1 MSSTQGNGEHWK
13 SLESVGIS
21 RKELAMAEALQM
33 EYDALSRLRHH
44 KEESRAKQNTEPSL
58 ISWDEPA
65 LGLLQQASRQA
76 DRPQA
81 LAWSFW
87 L

>member
-33 EYDALSRLRHH
+33 EYDALSRLRHD
-44 KEESRAKQNTEPSL
+44 KEENRAKQNADPSL
-58 ISWDEPA
+58 ISW
-65 LGLLQQASRQA
+65 
-76 DRPQA
+76 
-81 LAWSFW
+81 
-87 L
+87 